1 MVVAVVTIDA
11 KDVVVVRAERCPLD
25 DEGRIRWAH
34 SVRLETP
41 SKFEPLWIVK
51 ELAYWCVASAPT
63 SAYYIVL
70 RMPMQVVDVAA
81 SSPAPGS
88 RVVRLLYEWEDVVRQ
103 NMHLTPAA
111 LSTNVLSRLGE
122 EGERLR
128 AAIRY
133 ARSYRNG
140 PGK

>member
-1 MVVAVVTIDA
+1 MTVDVTQVATVHG
-11 KDVVVVRAERCPLD
+11 PLD
-25 DEGRIRWAH
+25 DEGRIRWAA
-34 SVRLETP
+34 SKRMCTP
-41 SKFEPLWIVK
+41 SKFEPMWIVK
-51 ELAYWCVASAPT
+51 ELAYWCVLSKPQF
-63 SAYYIVL
+63 AYYIVL
-70 RMPMQVVDVAA
+70 SKPLGLVDAAA

-111 LSTNVLSRLGE
+111 LSTDVLSRLGE

-140 PGK
+140 PGR

>member
-1 MVVAVVTIDA
+1 MVTIDA
-11 KDVVVVRAERCPLD
+11 KDVAIVRAERGPLD

-34 SVRLETP
+34 SKREDTP
-41 SKFEPLWIVK
+41 DKRFEPLWLAK
-51 ELAYWCVASAPT
+51 ELVYWCVLSDPRF
-63 SAYYIVL
+63 AYHVVL
-70 RMPMQVVDVAA
+70 RMPMGFDVSA

-88 RVVRLLYEWEDVVRQ
+88 RAVRLLYDWDEVVRANQ
-103 NMHLTPAA
+103 HLTPAQ
-111 LSTNVLSRLGE
+111 LTTNILSRLGA

-140 PGK
+140 TGK